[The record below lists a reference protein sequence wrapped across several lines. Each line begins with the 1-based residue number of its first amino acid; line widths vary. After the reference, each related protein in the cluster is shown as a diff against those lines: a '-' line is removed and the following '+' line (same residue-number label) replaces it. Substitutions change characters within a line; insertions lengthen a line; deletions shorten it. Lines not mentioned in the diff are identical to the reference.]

1 MTETLNLIF
10 GFALAGF
17 GLFGLA
23 CQVRELLRARASIGW
38 PAGEALITDARV
50 LVRRGRRTICT
61 PEITYRYNHRGT
73 EYTGRRLT
81 FGYLTTERTEAE
93 SLIERFAVGTR
104 WEVRICEARP
114 QLSVLHP
121 GVTSR
126 LWSSLAFFV
135 VFSIGSVGML
145 ISVVATLR

>member
-1 MTETLNLIF
+1 MTATLNLIF

-17 GLFGLA
+17 ALFGLA

-50 LVRRGRRTICT
+50 RVYRGRRTSYK

-81 FGYLTTERTEAE
+81 FGYLTFARTEAE
-93 SLIERFAVGTR
+93 SMVERFAVGTR

-114 QLSVLHP
+114 HLSVLHP

-126 LWSSLAFFV
+126 LWSSLALFV
-135 VFSIGSVGML
+135 VLSIGSAGFL
-145 ISVVATLR
+145 IKVVATLR